1 MTPEEEIKMIKN
13 LEMAV
18 QIVNSYINELIANKV
33 KVHVGVIMQ
42 GDAFDGYKPTIETN
56 SKKLL
61 DSLEPDESFNEGE

>member
-1 MTPEEEIKMIKN
+1 MTPEEEIRMITN

-18 QIVNSYINELIANKV
+18 QVVNSYIDELIANKV
-33 KVHVGVIMQ
+33 KIHVVVIMQ

-61 DSLEPDESFNEGE
+61 DSLDPVGDFGKEK

>member
-1 MTPEEEIKMIKN
+1 MTPEEEIKMIED

-18 QIVNSYINELIANKV
+18 QDVNSYIDALIANKV

-61 DSLEPDESFNEGE
+61 YTLDPVGDFGKEK